1 MSDKYD
7 KIIEGLG
14 ELKGTTSAMNDSL
27 SSIRQDVNQNTRD
40 LAEHIAGVKTNS
52 ERLTK
57 EIEYRDE
64 ILAKHEEASQER
76 FKEIDERLKIV
87 EFLPNLLTSA
97 WKVLKWLG
105 AAAAAVVAITK
116 FMGLW

>member
-1 MSDKYD
+1 MSEKYD

-14 ELKGTTSAMNDSL
+14 ELKGTTSAMNESL
-27 SSIRQDVNQNTRD
+27 VLIRQDVNQNTKD

-52 ERLTK
+52 ERLTR

-64 ILAKHEEASQER
+64 VLQKHEEKSEER
-76 FKEIDERLKIV
+76 FHQLEERLKIV
-87 EFLPNLLTSA
+87 EFLPNLLTGA

>member
-1 MSDKYD
+1 MSDKQD

-14 ELKGTTSAMNDSL
+14 ELKGITKVMSTSL
-27 SSIRQDVNQNTRD
+27 ESIRTDVNKNTVD
-40 LAEHIAGVKTNS
+40 LAEHIAGVKTNT
-52 ERLTK
+52 ERLNQ
-57 EIEYRDE
+57 EIEYRDK
-64 ILAKHEEASQER
+64 ILTEHEEKSEDR
-76 FKEIDERLKIV
+76 FHQLEERLKIV
-87 EFLPNLLTSA
+87 EFLPNLLTGA